1 MSDNQE
7 QDKIIPYDELLRM
20 FLNVADSAQKSSDKV
35 MEQETRIQ
43 NLLMQLHLA
52 REELKRCKNG

>member
-20 FLNVADSAQKSSDKV
+20 FLNVADSAQKCSDKV

-52 REELKRCKNG
+52 REELKRYKNG